1 MLTVTKFRAPRA
13 AGSST
18 AIAATSAPAAPAA
31 AFTAGPSS
39 VDLNDWS
46 STCSATEHVSAHSC
60 SRDSPY
66 GLQLRAMT
74 HRLGIQGLVDQ
85 RFLVLRQRLVQVL
98 VVLIVRPILRQRRK
112 RRRQSL
118 VQRQRKRKE
127 TAVALSPSRP
137 RSTRHP
143 TAPAYRPG
151 GCRSANRGAAPLL
164 CPPSHCAAHR
174 WASAPGRR
182 CHGARWPLLWCKVLM
197 LQFGDETT

>member
-31 AFTAGPSS
+31 AFAAGPSS

-46 STCSATEHVSAHSC
+46 STCSATEHVSAYSC

-98 VVLIVRPILRQRRK
+98 VVLVVRPVLRQRRA
-112 RRRQSL
+112 RRRQVSGATAAEAQGNGSGSL
-118 VQRQRKRKE
+118 TVPSEEYPSSDGSGVQ
-127 TAVALSPSRP
+127 
-137 RSTRHP
+137 
-143 TAPAYRPG
+143 
-151 GCRSANRGAAPLL
+151 
-164 CPPSHCAAHR
+164 
-174 WASAPGRR
+174 
-182 CHGARWPLLWCKVLM
+182 ARWLPL
-197 LQFGDETT
+197 GESRGGTTVVPTIALRCSPVGVGPGTPLPWGSLAAAVVQGAHASVRR